1 MSNGYT
7 NESLEAILESLESD
21 ETDEAVRRRVNGR
34 SAPRTS
40 SFRAPVAENEYVRQ
54 RQLKETTDRIDG
66 DISKLNGRVASTET
80 KMERQTAALRKESEE
95 RKKDINSLKNNVQL
109 ATLLPLLIKPQSRAV
124 TAPVTGTDL
133 QAKDNILVDTGDSL
147 TALLPLLLLGGLGG
161 SSDTSASGGGSFND
175 PTTLLL
181 VVLAA
186 SGGLGGKK

>member
-21 ETDEAVRRRVNGR
+21 ETDEAVRLRVNGR